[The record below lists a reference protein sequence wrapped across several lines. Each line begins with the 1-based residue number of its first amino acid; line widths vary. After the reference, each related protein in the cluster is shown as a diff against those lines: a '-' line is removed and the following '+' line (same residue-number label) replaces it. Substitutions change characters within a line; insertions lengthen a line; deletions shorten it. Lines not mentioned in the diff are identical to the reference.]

1 MDKLTLRVPFSQA
14 ERKLG
19 RIGRDGEA
27 IVRQVLFDCRDVLRG
42 WDSASIV
49 CAYWRPEDDAPYLVP
64 LTEVESGVFAF
75 VVRQEDVAK
84 VGTVRMELRRIDGE
98 SVLKSAT
105 YTATVEK
112 SINASP
118 VDPGSPEEDMLTE
131 LGEAAGKANTS
142 AANADTATANAN
154 SAAASATTAAT
165 NAQNVADTVQ
175 KKLDAGELKGEKGDQ
190 GIQGIQGVAGADGI
204 SPTVTTSKAD
214 GVTTVTI
221 TDKDGAHTATIEDGA
236 DGYSPTATVTKSG
249 TTTTVTV
256 TDKSG
261 TTTAEVKDGS
271 DAAVTKDNIVS
282 ALGYEPQE
290 PVGAYELLNTV
301 TTTEAVTSMVI
312 NKDSDGK
319 TLNLTHMYV
328 AIYGDGTH
336 TGGASVDVATTAGGA
351 YLYLSGFPLAQTSI
365 SSAIWGGVSGHQLT
379 FLHHQY
385 NSGGTPYSYQITRK
399 QFSTAPYIT
408 GLSIYS
414 GGKIAAGMTFKI
426 YGVRA

>member
-49 CAYWRPEDDAPYLVP
+49 CAYWRPEDEAPYLVP
-64 LTEVESGVFAF
+64 LTEVESGVYAF

-131 LGEAAGKANTS
+131 LGEAAGQATLAAKAANEAAASVDESKAAAVAAAEAANTAASNADASATQADTAAASAEESASKADAS
-142 AANADTATANAN
+142 AAKADTATTNANDAADKATAAATAASESATKADTAATNAN

-175 KKLDAGELKGEKGDQ
+175 AKLDAGELKGEKGDQ
-190 GIQGIQGVAGADGI
+190 GNSGKDCAYMNYTIPAGY
-204 SPTVTTSKAD
+204 TTPYVSTYNVPVSAF
-214 GVTTVTI
+214 TI
-221 TDKDGAHTATIEDGA
+221 TPVRRRNHYCASRGRLPWSLGSKGDIGQFWRKLRGD
-236 DGYSPTATVTKSG
+236 VTKC
-249 TTTTVTV
+249 
-256 TDKSG
+256 
-261 TTTAEVKDGS
+261 
-271 DAAVTKDNIVS
+271 
-282 ALGYEPQE
+282 YP
-290 PVGAYELLNTV
+290 
-301 TTTEAVTSMVI
+301 
-312 NKDSDGK
+312 
-319 TLNLTHMYV
+319 
-328 AIYGDGTH
+328 
-336 TGGASVDVATTAGGA
+336 
-351 YLYLSGFPLAQTSI
+351 
-365 SSAIWGGVSGHQLT
+365 
-379 FLHHQY
+379 
-385 NSGGTPYSYQITRK
+385 
-399 QFSTAPYIT
+399 
-408 GLSIYS
+408 
-414 GGKIAAGMTFKI
+414 
-426 YGVRA
+426 

>member
-1 MDKLTLRVPFSQA
+1 VQA
-14 ERKLG
+14 
-19 RIGRDGEA
+19 
-27 IVRQVLFDCRDVLRG
+27 
-42 WDSASIV
+42 
-49 CAYWRPEDDAPYLVP
+49 
-64 LTEVESGVFAF
+64 
-75 VVRQEDVAK
+75 
-84 VGTVRMELRRIDGE
+84 
-98 SVLKSAT
+98 
-105 YTATVEK
+105 
-112 SINASP
+112 
-118 VDPGSPEEDMLTE
+118 
-131 LGEAAGKANTS
+131 
-142 AANADTATANAN
+142 
-154 SAAASATTAAT
+154 
-165 NAQNVADTVQ
+165 
-175 KKLDAGELKGEKGDQ
+175 KLDAGEFKGEKGDQ
-190 GIQGIQGVAGADGI
+190 GIQGVAGTDGI

-301 TTTEAVTSMVI
+301 TTEAVTTMVI

-336 TGGASVDVATTAGGA
+336 TGGASVYVTTTAGNA

-365 SSAIWGGVSGHQLT
+365 SSAIWGDVSGHQLT
-379 FLHHQY
+379 FLYHQY
-385 NSGGTPYSYQITRK
+385 NSGGTPRNYQIIRK

-408 GLSIYS
+408 GLYIYS
-414 GGKIAAGMTFKI
+414 GNEIAAGMTFKI

>member
-42 WDSASIV
+42 WNSASIV

-112 SINASP
+112 SINAAP

-131 LGEAAGKANTS
+131 LGEAAGKATLAAKAANEAAASVDESKAAAVAAAEAATQAASKADAS
-142 AANADTATANAN
+142 AAQADTAAASAEESASKADASAAKADTATANAN
-154 SAAASATTAAT
+154 DAASKATSAATSATESAEKADTAATSATTAAT

-175 KKLDAGELKGEKGDQ
+175 AKLDAGELKGAKGDK
-190 GIQGIQGVAGADGI
+190 GDTGNSGKDCVYMDYTIPAGYTTPYVSTYNVPVTAFTNTPSGGDIIVALHADGYLGRWKVKSLSYVSGGNVVVLALNAIRKITGADGTDGI

-236 DGYSPTATVTKSG
+236 KGDKGDAGDLITDTVT
-249 TTTTVTV
+249 
-256 TDKSG
+256 
-261 TTTAEVKDGS
+261 GS
-271 DAAVTKDNIVS
+271 TFRFAMENGYLYFEEVS
-282 ALGYEPQE
+282 A
-290 PVGAYELLNTV
+290 T
-301 TTTEAVTSMVI
+301 
-312 NKDSDGK
+312 
-319 TLNLTHMYV
+319 
-328 AIYGDGTH
+328 
-336 TGGASVDVATTAGGA
+336 
-351 YLYLSGFPLAQTSI
+351 
-365 SSAIWGGVSGHQLT
+365 
-379 FLHHQY
+379 
-385 NSGGTPYSYQITRK
+385 
-399 QFSTAPYIT
+399 
-408 GLSIYS
+408 
-414 GGKIAAGMTFKI
+414 
-426 YGVRA
+426 